1 MQVVLNPI
9 LLVDD
14 SDNDV
19 ELMLIALEKLNIA
32 NPIVICHDGQEALD
46 YLFNAENAAKPL
58 PLFIMLDIKMPK
70 VDGLEVLAK
79 IKEAEH
85 LKRIPVVMLTSSR
98 EHRDLISS
106 YELNVNAYVVKPV
119 DFKQFTETVSSLGYF
134 WAIVNES
141 PANHN

>member
-1 MQVVLNPI
+1 MQVALNPI

-46 YLFNAENAAKPL
+46 YLFNAENATKPL

-106 YELNVNAYVVKPV
+106 YDLNVNAYVVKPV

-141 PANHN
+141 PAKNN

>member
-1 MQVVLNPI
+1 
-9 LLVDD
+9 
-14 SDNDV
+14 
-19 ELMLIALEKLNIA
+19 
-32 NPIVICHDGQEALD
+32 
-46 YLFNAENAAKPL
+46 
-58 PLFIMLDIKMPK
+58 MLDIKMPK

-106 YELNVNAYVVKPV
+106 YDLNVNAYVVKPV